1 MEELVSTRGSDFKT
15 NTNAATTG
23 ETTTTEREEEKA
35 ASIAL

>member
-15 NTNAATTG
+15 NTNAATTM
-23 ETTTTEREEEKA
+23 TEEEEEEKA